1 MDKLFGW
8 YAVPCVQ
15 SIQTQFPACHMSHAS
30 PLFYLAMPRS
40 PRTNSYTEGKGVLF
54 FHIKYAIQNVQDLD
68 TPCRLAIKERRRD
81 GKRESLYS
89 NRDTTGKKCA
99 MGGNG
104 WSERE

>member
-68 TPCRLAIKERRRD
+68 TPCRLAIKERQRD
-81 GKRESLYS
+81 GEKGKFVQQQRH
-89 NRDTTGKKCA
+89 DGKKRA